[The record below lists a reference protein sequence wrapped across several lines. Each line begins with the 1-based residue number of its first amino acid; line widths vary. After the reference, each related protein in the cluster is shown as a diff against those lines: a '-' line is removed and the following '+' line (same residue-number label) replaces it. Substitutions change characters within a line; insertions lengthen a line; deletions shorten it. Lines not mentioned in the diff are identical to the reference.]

1 MLTSQGRPDSALR
14 LVVLRDWDGLERML
28 HSLSNM
34 ELRRMERVMRE
45 EVLPTL
51 DNALFWEALLH
62 LIIYKRSAF
71 IAGVVAVEHL
81 AKDGTLDFRTES
93 VNRLYEH
100 LRETDEASVVKL
112 CNMMLPQ
119 LRTEAQVMEMWRAF
133 HVDGEVARLG
143 MLLKVDSELSYYL
156 LFKTLKLVE
165 DKAVARKCCATLIRR
180 QDDRAFNAVCII
192 KAYFGLDDLPGRFS
206 LKIEPYEL
214 SHIDRDFDTFRH
226 ALGGKRP
233 RL

>member
-62 LIIYKRSAF
+62 LIIFKRSAF

-81 AKDGTLDFRTES
+81 AKDGTLDFRTEEAIRS
-93 VNRLYEH
+93 LETSRGRERKQQFEYDEVTAQIPLTRAELEETLPRAEAASRTVEELKAERKR
-100 LRETDEASVVKL
+100 LREEKKRLTQDAENGEQAEMPPAPTS
-112 CNMMLPQ
+112 
-119 LRTEAQVMEMWRAF
+119 TE
-133 HVDGEVARLG
+133 
-143 MLLKVDSELSYYL
+143 S
-156 LFKTLKLVE
+156 
-165 DKAVARKCCATLIRR
+165 
-180 QDDRAFNAVCII
+180 
-192 KAYFGLDDLPGRFS
+192 
-206 LKIEPYEL
+206 
-214 SHIDRDFDTFRH
+214 
-226 ALGGKRP
+226 GGQGT
-233 RL
+233 